1 MILFC
6 SITPPVRRKPCV
18 GRNIEDSDADL
29 YAEYHGNDNSVFTD
43 PSSSTLGPRQR
54 SSSKRQNQEPK
65 RKLFTNQ
72 PDLSGSINTNFS
84 LLSNSN
90 QPLSSLT
97 PSPLPDH
104 TGFDFNGQFSNIYSD
119 HQRFLEE
126 NDEGIFNHGDGD
138 LDNHYDEWRSR
149 SWSAGKL

>member
-54 SSSKRQNQEPK
+54 SSSKRQNQEPQ

-126 NDEGIFNHGDGD
+126 NDEGIFNRGDGD
-138 LDNHYDEWRSR
+138 LDIQYDEWRSR